1 MIKDEELEELKKH
14 LDENGKLIITDDM
27 SDKIKE
33 RYEFINS
40 LNVDLI
46 SLLSR
51 KTQDVDFGDED
62 EEVEVVDSDDDDD
75 GEILDEDETDSLIE
89 ESDEEISD
97 LNDFF

>member
-62 EEVEVVDSDDDDD
+62 EEVEVVDSDDD
-75 GEILDEDETDSLIE
+75 GEILDEEETDSLIE
-89 ESDEEISD
+89 ESDDEISD
-97 LNDFF
+97 LNGFF

>member
-51 KTQDVDFGDED
+51 KTQDVDFGDE
-62 EEVEVVDSDDDDD
+62 EVETADSDDDYD
-75 GEILDEDETDSLIE
+75 GEILDEDENDSLIE

>member
-62 EEVEVVDSDDDDD
+62 EEVEVVDSDDDD
-75 GEILDEDETDSLIE
+75 GEILDEEETDSLIE
-89 ESDEEISD
+89 ESDDEISD
-97 LNDFF
+97 LNGFF